1 MVALRS
7 PQEGFKLQDQRA
19 LLNRGASNDH
29 GSGLPGFQ
37 PPRSFGDIVPSF
49 FPISLFVFLLVIS
62 VTGLINLPHT
72 LGLLTQSFWVW

>member
-29 GSGLPGFQ
+29 VSSLPGFQ
-37 PPRSFGDIVPSF
+37 PPEVIWGHCSLI
-49 FPISLFVFLLVIS
+49 FPNKFVCVLL
-62 VTGLINLPHT
+62 
-72 LGLLTQSFWVW
+72 